1 MPDSLIRTGGV
12 GLGGGI
18 VAAVVTALGFKA
30 RISTV
35 EKALDK
41 TMDRELCNE
50 RWQNII
56 NRLDSQIHELEKQG
70 KKLDKILEKVK

>member
-1 MPDSLIRTGGV
+1 MPDNLIRTGGA
-12 GLGGGI
+12 GLGGVI

-56 NRLDSQIHELEKQG
+56 NRLDAQIHELEKQD

>member
-1 MPDSLIRTGGV
+1 MPDNLIRTGGA

-50 RWQNII
+50 RWANII